1 MFPISTDDI
10 LKYIVIIVENW
21 EVLGTQLSVPQHILD
36 EIRANNPRNIVTCKT
51 QMISNWMISNWMDCE
66 PQTTPTCWW
75 SLVKAAKDMDENLI
89 AQNIEND
96 HSKYITIAE
105 HRFTCIVINIISIVH
120 THNSVVS
127 RVSSRGR

>member
-1 MFPISTDDI
+1 MFPISINDI
-10 LKYIVIIVENW
+10 LKYIVSIVENW

-36 EIRANNPRNIVTCKT
+36 EIRANNLRNVVACKT
-51 QMISNWMISNWMDCE
+51 HMISKWMDSE
-66 PQTTPTCWW
+66 SLATPTCWW